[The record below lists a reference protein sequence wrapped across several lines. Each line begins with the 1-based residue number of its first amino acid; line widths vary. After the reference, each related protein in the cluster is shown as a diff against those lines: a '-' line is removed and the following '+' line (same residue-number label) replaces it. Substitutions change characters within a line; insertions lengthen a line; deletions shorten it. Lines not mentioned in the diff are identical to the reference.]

1 MLIGHQGGRGGSLY
15 DLYAVVH
22 HLGALSSGHYVASVK
37 SPSASKWHY
46 FNDNQVLRTA
56 SITREPLAI
65 YGCAIGLQSCMFL
78 LFLVCHVWIEMHVV
92 PEPTILDRYTFAIRV
107 SKGHNACAS
116 RGYFQDI
123 PEFSESQDFN
133 VNLNQL

>member
-65 YGCAIGLQSCMFL
+65 WLRHRPPIVHISPIFSLPR
-78 LFLVCHVWIEMHVV
+78 V
-92 PEPTILDRYTFAIRV
+92 DR
-107 SKGHNACAS
+107 NACGS
-116 RGYFQDI
+116 
-123 PEFSESQDFN
+123 
-133 VNLNQL
+133 